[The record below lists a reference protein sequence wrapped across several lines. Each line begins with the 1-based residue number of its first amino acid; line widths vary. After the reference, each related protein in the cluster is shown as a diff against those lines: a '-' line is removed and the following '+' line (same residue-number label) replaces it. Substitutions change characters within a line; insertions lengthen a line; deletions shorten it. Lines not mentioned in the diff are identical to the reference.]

1 MNGTLATV
9 DEYEAIYSVHLS
21 DTEKTRV
28 ETLLEYASD
37 LLRAEA
43 SNRGY
48 NLDFII
54 SRDGAKKT
62 VAKMVVLASVKRA
75 MHTNEV
81 TEAPLEQ
88 FSQSA
93 MGYTVSGTYLNPG
106 DDIYFLNNELKR
118 LGISKKAQ
126 GFFIGTNK
134 RNNNHVV

>member
-1 MNGTLATV
+1 MGNKLATV
-9 DEYEAIYSVHLS
+9 NDYEAAYSVHLS
-21 DTEKTRV
+21 DTEKERV

-37 LLRAEA
+37 LLRTEA
-43 SNRGY
+43 SNRGF
-48 NLDFII
+48 NIDLII

-126 GFFIGTNK
+126 GFFIDLW
-134 RNNNHVV
+134 H

>member
-1 MNGTLATV
+1 MDNALATAK
-9 DEYEAIYSVHLS
+9 EYEEVYSVHLS
-21 DTEKTRV
+21 DTDKKRV
-28 ETLLEYASD
+28 ETLLMYASS
-37 LLRAEA
+37 LLRVEA

-48 NLDFII
+48 NLDII
-54 SRDGAKKT
+54 ILKDEAKKY

-81 TEAPLEQ
+81 MEAPLEQ

-118 LGISKKAQ
+118 LGISKKSQ
-126 GFFIGTNK
+126 GFFIDLW
-134 RNNNHVV
+134 H

>member
-1 MNGTLATV
+1 MNNALATTE
-9 DEYEAIYSVHLS
+9 EYEEAYSVHLS
-21 DTEKTRV
+21 DTDKKRV
-28 ETLLEYASD
+28 ETLLMYASS
-37 LLRAEA
+37 LLRVEA

-48 NLDFII
+48 NLDII
-54 SRDGAKKT
+54 ILKDEAKKY

-81 TEAPLEQ
+81 MEAPLEQ

-118 LGISKKAQ
+118 LGLTRKSQ
-126 GFFIGTNK
+126 GFFIDLW
-134 RNNNHVV
+134 H

>member
-1 MNGTLATV
+1 MDKLATV
-9 DEYEAIYSVHLS
+9 NDYEAIYSVHLS
-21 DTEKTRV
+21 DTDKQRV
-28 ETLLEYASD
+28 ETLLEYASA
-37 LLRAEA
+37 LLRTEA

-126 GFFIGTNK
+126 GFFIDLW
-134 RNNNHVV
+134 H

>member
-1 MNGTLATV
+1 MGNNLATV
-9 DEYEAIYSVHLS
+9 EDYEKIYNAHLT
-21 DTEKTRV
+21 DAERERV
-28 ETLLEYASD
+28 EALLEYASA
-37 LLRAEA
+37 LLRTEA

-48 NLDFII
+48 NLDLII
-54 SRDGAKKT
+54 ARDGAKKI

-93 MGYTVSGTYLNPG
+93 LGYTVSGTYLNPG

-118 LGISKKAQ
+118 LGINRKAQ
-126 GFFIGTNK
+126 GFFIDLWQ
-134 RNNNHVV
+134 

>member
-1 MNGTLATV
+1 MDSKLATTN
-9 DEYEAIYSVHLS
+9 DYEAVYSVHLS
-21 DTEKTRV
+21 DTEKARV
-28 ETLLEYASD
+28 ETLLEYASA
-37 LLRAEA
+37 LLRVEA
-43 SNRGY
+43 SNRGF

-54 SRDGAKKT
+54 SRDGAKKA

-118 LGISKKAQ
+118 LGITRKSQ
-126 GFFIGTNK
+126 GFFVDLW
-134 RNNNHVV
+134 H

>member
-1 MNGTLATV
+1 MNDSLATIE
-9 DEYEAIYSVHLS
+9 EYEAVYNVHLS
-21 DTEKTRV
+21 DTDKARV
-28 ETLLEYASD
+28 ETLLEYSSA
-37 LLRAEA
+37 LLRVET

-62 VAKMVVLASVKRA
+62 VAKMIVIASVKRA

-118 LGISKKAQ
+118 LGITKKSQ
-126 GFFIGTNK
+126 GFFIDLW
-134 RNNNHVV
+134 H

>member
-9 DEYEAIYSVHLS
+9 EEYEEAYSVHLS
-21 DTEKTRV
+21 DTEKKRV
-28 ETLLEYASD
+28 ETLLMYASS
-37 LLRAEA
+37 LLRVEA

-48 NLDFII
+48 NLDII
-54 SRDGAKKT
+54 ILKDEAKKY
-62 VAKMVVLASVKRA
+62 VAKMVVIASVKRA

-81 TEAPLEQ
+81 AEAPLEQ

-118 LGISKKAQ
+118 LGITKKSQ
-126 GFFIGTNK
+126 GFFVDLW
-134 RNNNHVV
+134 H

>member
-1 MNGTLATV
+1 MNETLATV
-9 DEYEAIYSVHLS
+9 EEYEEVYNVHLS
-21 DTEKTRV
+21 ESEKERV
-28 ETLLEYASD
+28 ETLLMYASA
-37 LLRAEA
+37 LLRVEA

-48 NLDFII
+48 NLDLIMLK
-54 SRDGAKKT
+54 DGAKRT

-118 LGISKKAQ
+118 LGIKKKAQ
-126 GFFIGTNK
+126 AFTIDLWQ
-134 RNNNHVV
+134 

>member
-1 MNGTLATV
+1 MGNNLATV
-9 DEYEAIYSVHLS
+9 GDYEKIYNAHLT
-21 DTEKTRV
+21 DAERERV
-28 ETLLEYASD
+28 EALLEYASA
-37 LLRAEA
+37 LLRTEA

-48 NLDFII
+48 NLDLII
-54 SRDGAKKT
+54 ARDGAKKI

-93 MGYTVSGTYLNPG
+93 LGYTVSGTYLNPG

-118 LGISKKAQ
+118 LGINRKAQ
-126 GFFIGTNK
+126 GFFIDLWQ
-134 RNNNHVV
+134 

>member
-1 MNGTLATV
+1 MGNKLATV
-9 DEYEAIYSVHLS
+9 NDYESVYSVHLI
-21 DTEKTRV
+21 DTEKERV
-28 ETLLEYASD
+28 ETLLEYASA
-37 LLRAEA
+37 LLRTEA
-43 SNRGY
+43 SNRGF

-93 MGYTVSGTYLNPG
+93 LGYTVSGTYLNPG

-118 LGISKKAQ
+118 LGISKKSQ
-126 GFFIGTNK
+126 GFFIDLW
-134 RNNNHVV
+134 H

>member
-1 MNGTLATV
+1 MNGNLATV
-9 DEYEAIYSVHLS
+9 EEYEAIYSVHLS

-28 ETLLEYASD
+28 ETLLEYASA
-37 LLRAEA
+37 LLRTEA

-118 LGISKKAQ
+118 LGISKKSQ
-126 GFFIGTNK
+126 GFFIDLW
-134 RNNNHVV
+134 H

>member
-1 MNGTLATV
+1 MNNALATV
-9 DEYEAIYSVHLS
+9 DEYEEVYSVHLS
-21 DTEKTRV
+21 DTDKKRV
-28 ETLLEYASD
+28 ETLLMYASS
-37 LLRAEA
+37 LLRVEA

-48 NLDFII
+48 NLDII
-54 SRDGAKKT
+54 ILKDEAKKY
-62 VAKMVVLASVKRA
+62 VAKMVALASVKRA

-118 LGISKKAQ
+118 LGIAKKAQ
-126 GFFIGTNK
+126 GFFIDLW
-134 RNNNHVV
+134 H

>member
-1 MNGTLATV
+1 MNDNLATIE
-9 DEYEAIYSVHLS
+9 EYEEVYSVHLS
-21 DTEKTRV
+21 DTEKSRV
-28 ETLLEYASD
+28 ETLLIYASA
-37 LLRAEA
+37 LLRTEA

-48 NLDFII
+48 NLDLII
-54 SRDGAKKT
+54 LKDGAKRT

-118 LGISKKAQ
+118 LGIKKKAQ
-126 GFFIGTNK
+126 ALTVDLW
-134 RNNNHVV
+134 R

>member
-9 DEYEAIYSVHLS
+9 EEYESIYSVHLS
-21 DTEKTRV
+21 NTEKERV
-28 ETLLEYASD
+28 ETLLMYASA
-37 LLRAEA
+37 LLRTEA

-48 NLDFII
+48 NLDMILLKDE
-54 SRDGAKKT
+54 SKKY

-118 LGISKKAQ
+118 LGLARKAQ
-126 GFFIGTNK
+126 GFFIDLW
-134 RNNNHVV
+134 H

>member
-1 MNGTLATV
+1 MDSKLATTN
-9 DEYEAIYSVHLS
+9 DYEAVYSVHLS
-21 DTEKTRV
+21 DTEKARV
-28 ETLLEYASD
+28 ETLLEYASA
-37 LLRAEA
+37 LLRVEA
-43 SNRGY
+43 SNRGF

-54 SRDGAKKT
+54 SRDGAKKA

-118 LGISKKAQ
+118 LGITRKSQ
-126 GFFIGTNK
+126 GFFIDLW
-134 RNNNHVV
+134 H

>member
-1 MNGTLATV
+1 MNDILATV
-9 DEYEAIYSVHLS
+9 EEYEEVYSVHLS
-21 DTEKTRV
+21 DTEKAHV
-28 ETLLEYASD
+28 ETLLIYASA
-37 LLRAEA
+37 LLRVEA

-48 NLDFII
+48 NLDLII
-54 SRDGAKKT
+54 LKDEAKRT

-93 MGYTVSGTYLNPG
+93 LGYTVSGTYLNPG

-118 LGISKKAQ
+118 LGIKKKARAFTVDLWQ
-126 GFFIGTNK
+126 
-134 RNNNHVV
+134 

>member
-1 MNGTLATV
+1 MDKLATV
-9 DEYEAIYSVHLS
+9 NDYVAVYNVHLS
-21 DTEKTRV
+21 ATDMKRV
-28 ETLLEYASD
+28 ETLLEYASA
-37 LLRAEA
+37 LLRVEA
-43 SNRGY
+43 SNRGF

-62 VAKMVVLASVKRA
+62 VAKMIVIASVKRA

-93 MGYTVSGTYLNPG
+93 LGYTVSGTYLNPG

-118 LGISKKAQ
+118 LGITRKSQ
-126 GFFIGTNK
+126 GFFIDLW
-134 RNNNHVV
+134 H

>member
-1 MNGTLATV
+1 MGNNLATV
-9 DEYEAIYSVHLS
+9 EEYEKIYSAHLT
-21 DTEKTRV
+21 DAERERV
-28 ETLLEYASD
+28 EALLEYASA
-37 LLRAEA
+37 LLRTEA

-48 NLDFII
+48 NLDLII
-54 SRDGAKKT
+54 ARDGAKKI

-93 MGYTVSGTYLNPG
+93 LGYTVSGTYLNPG

-118 LGISKKAQ
+118 LGINRKAQ
-126 GFFIGTNK
+126 GFFIDLWQ
-134 RNNNHVV
+134 

>member
-1 MNGTLATV
+1 MDNKLATV
-9 DEYEAIYSVHLS
+9 NDYEAVYSVHLS
-21 DTEKTRV
+21 DTEKERV

-37 LLRAEA
+37 LLRTEA
-43 SNRGY
+43 SNRGF

-93 MGYTVSGTYLNPG
+93 LGYTVSGTYLNPG

-118 LGISKKAQ
+118 LGITKKSQ
-126 GFFIGTNK
+126 GFFVDLW
-134 RNNNHVV
+134 H

>member
-1 MNGTLATV
+1 MNGNLATV
-9 DEYEAIYSVHLS
+9 EEYEAIYSVHLS

-28 ETLLEYASD
+28 ETLLEYASA
-37 LLRAEA
+37 LLRTEA

-126 GFFIGTNK
+126 GFFIDLW
-134 RNNNHVV
+134 H

>member
-1 MNGTLATV
+1 MNNALATV
-9 DEYEAIYSVHLS
+9 EEYEEVYSVHLS
-21 DTEKTRV
+21 DTDKKRV
-28 ETLLEYASD
+28 KTLLMYASS
-37 LLRAEA
+37 LLRVEA

-48 NLDFII
+48 NLDII
-54 SRDGAKKT
+54 ILKDEAKKY

-118 LGISKKAQ
+118 LGIAKKSQ
-126 GFFIGTNK
+126 GFFIDLWQ
-134 RNNNHVV
+134 

>member
-1 MNGTLATV
+1 MDNKLATV
-9 DEYEAIYSVHLS
+9 NDYEAVYSVHLS
-21 DTEKTRV
+21 DTEKERV
-28 ETLLEYASD
+28 ETLLEYASA

-43 SNRGY
+43 SNRGF

-118 LGISKKAQ
+118 LGIAKKSQ
-126 GFFIGTNK
+126 GFFIDLW
-134 RNNNHVV
+134 H

>member
-1 MNGTLATV
+1 MGNNLATV
-9 DEYEAIYSVHLS
+9 EDYEKIYSAHLT
-21 DTEKTRV
+21 DAERERV
-28 ETLLEYASD
+28 EALLEYASA
-37 LLRAEA
+37 LLRTEA

-48 NLDFII
+48 NLDLII
-54 SRDGAKKT
+54 ARDGAKKI

-93 MGYTVSGTYLNPG
+93 LGYTVSGTYLNPG

-118 LGISKKAQ
+118 LGINRKAQ
-126 GFFIGTNK
+126 GFFIDLWQ
-134 RNNNHVV
+134 

>member
-1 MNGTLATV
+1 MNGALATV
-9 DEYEAIYSVHLS
+9 EEYESIYSVHLS
-21 DTEKTRV
+21 DTEKERV
-28 ETLLEYASD
+28 ETLLMYASA
-37 LLRAEA
+37 LLRTEA

-48 NLDFII
+48 NLDMILLK
-54 SRDGAKKT
+54 DEAKKY

-118 LGISKKAQ
+118 LGITRKSQ
-126 GFFIGTNK
+126 GFFIDLW
-134 RNNNHVV
+134 H

>member
-1 MNGTLATV
+1 MDRLATAE
-9 DEYEAIYSVHLS
+9 DYEAVYSVHLT
-21 DTEKTRV
+21 DTEKARV
-28 ETLLEYASD
+28 ETLLEYASA
-37 LLRAEA
+37 LLRTEA
-43 SNRGY
+43 SNRGF

-118 LGISKKAQ
+118 LGINKKAQ
-126 GFFIGTNK
+126 GFFIDLW
-134 RNNNHVV
+134 H

>member
-1 MNGTLATV
+1 MNNALATV
-9 DEYEAIYSVHLS
+9 DEYEEVYSVHLS
-21 DTEKTRV
+21 ETDKKRV
-28 ETLLEYASD
+28 EALLMYASS
-37 LLRAEA
+37 LLRVEA

-48 NLDFII
+48 NLDII
-54 SRDGAKKT
+54 ILKDEAKKY

-118 LGISKKAQ
+118 LGIAKKSQ
-126 GFFIGTNK
+126 GFFIDLW
-134 RNNNHVV
+134 H